1 MKIIRSILLAATLA
15 ISFVIGAPAFADTT
29 AQQTAAQSATI
40 KSIFDVK
47 TDYGND
53 LAQKW
58 MKQLFGSFIFTQ
70 SPTGGQSASGT
81 GGSSSDVTVLTTAIG
96 FSNVLAMIFGIV
108 VVSYMFIAGSMNTA
122 HHGEALG
129 KNWSSVWLPVR
140 LATGFGLIMPAGSF
154 GGGAVSTIQALTIW
168 IILVGSNAANVLWN
182 TISDKVSSGVSM
194 NSNVMLSAN
203 VSKQLAS
210 MLSCTYSYM
219 NVTGNNIAFFTDTVG
234 VTNSTSKAVKDG
246 EYLTL
251 PKLDAKM
258 DAYNIQF
265 ADGGACGKVEFRWTN
280 KWMPNETST
289 STFTFLQEAKKAG
302 NEAAKQAFFTHLN
315 QMIDAIN
322 MMHKSTASGG
332 LGGPDGIVASGA
344 SVNTADGSDISAAQQ
359 KYNDVANKLFA
370 AASDMSIQLPIDVS
384 NAMTTKDFTAAFAT
398 EIKKGGWGSA
408 GLWFM
413 RVGSVQ
419 NMVSEVTGSFS
430 DGVSPATPSLGWF
443 WDKICS
449 TDCEKQEASINAG
462 QQMALGLFQKGASNF
477 IAANKEAQVKA
488 AASSTAMPT
497 VDLRINMAMEANGGA
512 GCVADSCTQMNGA
525 DTSSM
530 NISRSLLSMLATTTD
545 DVKLQGNS
553 SVTDTTGVASPFA
566 TAAAMGNM
574 SINIMQGMYAAA
586 AIGSIA
592 SKAGDIG
599 GDMNPA
605 GKVMKA
611 VGGIAGS
618 AATVLFGIGTYF
630 GAIGI
635 TLAFVIPFMP
645 ALLWMMMM
653 IGYLLA
659 VIEAMIA
666 SPFATIMMV
675 TPEGEGISGTR
686 MERAI
691 SLLALCVLRPSLMVM
706 GLVAA
711 ITLSSVSFSIFNQ
724 FFWYTAESSI
734 TGSILTILVLVGMYT
749 AGLFQICKHSIS
761 VMTKLPDQILEWM
774 GMNASRA
781 FGEQDA
787 MGAAEKGAEGGTK
800 AAQGTMDTIAKD
812 MKNRIN
818 RKTNHGI

>member
-1 MKIIRSILLAATLA
+1 MNIIRKILLAATLA
-15 ISFVIGAPAFADTT
+15 LSFVIATPAFAADAT
-29 AQQTAAQSATI
+29 AAQTAAQSATI

-58 MKQLFGSFIFTQ
+58 MKQLFGSFIFTK
-70 SPTGGQSASGT
+70 SPTSGESASGT
-81 GGSSSDVTVLTTAIG
+81 GGSNSDVTVLATAVG

-140 LATGFGLIMPAGSF
+140 LATGFGLIMPAGTF

-194 NSNVMLSAN
+194 NSNIMLSAN
-203 VSKQLAS
+203 VSKNLAS

-219 NVTGNNIAFFTDTVG
+219 NITGDNEAFNSKGPILNNG
-234 VTNSTSKAVKDG
+234 VTTATKNGK
-246 EYLTL
+246 YYTL
-251 PKLDAKM
+251 PQIPAKLDATSL
-258 DAYNIQF
+258 DF
-265 ADGGACGKVEFRWTN
+265 ADGQCGTVEFRWSN
-280 KWMPNETST
+280 RYLSDQKST
-289 STFTFLQEAKKAG
+289 SSFTFLQ
-302 NEAAKQAFFTHLN
+302 AAKDKGNAAAKEAFFKYLN
-315 QMIDAIN
+315 EMSVAIN
-322 MMHKSTASGG
+322 KLNDPIDQGG
-332 LGGPDGIVASGA
+332 LGGFQGIQASSSSA
-344 SVNTADGSDISAAQQ
+344 NAADGSDISEAKS
-359 KYNDVANKLFA
+359 KYDAVALQIFTAGSHLSVQMPKDISA
-370 AASDMSIQLPIDVS
+370 
-384 NAMTTKDFTAAFAT
+384 AMTTTDFTSAFAT
-398 EIKKGGWGSA
+398 ELKKGGWGSA

-430 DGVSPATPSLGWF
+430 DAVTPGVPSFGLLGLSNML
-443 WDKICS
+443 C
-449 TDCEKQEASINAG
+449 TQGDCEKKSSTV
-462 QQMALGLFQKGASNF
+462 ASNSL
-477 IAANKEAQVKA
+477 AAMGAFSRGAGIYLNATKEAQITA
-488 AASSTAMPT
+488 ATNGTAMPT
-497 VDLRINMAMEANGGA
+497 VDLTINMAVEASGGA
-512 GCVADSCTQMNGA
+512 GCNTDSCTSMNGA
-525 DTSSM
+525 DTTSV
-530 NISRSLLSMLATTTD
+530 NISRSILSMLATTTD
-545 DVKLQGNS
+545 DVKIQGNS
-553 SVTDTTGVASPFA
+553 NVTDTTGVASPFA

-586 AIGSIA
+586 ALSSVA
-592 SKAGDIG
+592 SGLTNAAASAV
-599 GDMNPA
+599 P
-605 GKVMKA
+605 GKVMS
-611 VGGIAGS
+611 VVSSFAGAS
-618 AATVLFGIGTYF
+618 ATVLFGIGTYF

-734 TGSILTILVLVGMYT
+734 TGSILTVLVLIGMYT

-787 MGAAEKGAEGGTK
+787 MGAAEKGAEGGAK
-800 AAQGTMDTIAKD
+800 AAQGTMDTIAQD
-812 MKNRIN
+812 MKRRIN
-818 RKTNHGI
+818 RKTQ